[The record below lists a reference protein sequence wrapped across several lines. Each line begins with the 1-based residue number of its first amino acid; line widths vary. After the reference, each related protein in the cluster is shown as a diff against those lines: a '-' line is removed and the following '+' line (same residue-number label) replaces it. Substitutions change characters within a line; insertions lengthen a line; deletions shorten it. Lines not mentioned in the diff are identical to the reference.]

1 MKNTF
6 SAIGLKANV
15 SNYLN
20 TYCKYSSQNLIYT
33 KITHHTLH
41 REMRKLANVKV
52 DCIKIQFE
60 KTYFQL
66 QLSNKILLLCFKLL
80 NPDT

>member
-60 KTYFQL
+60 KNL
-66 QLSNKILLLCFKLL
+66 LSAAVE
-80 NPDT
+80 